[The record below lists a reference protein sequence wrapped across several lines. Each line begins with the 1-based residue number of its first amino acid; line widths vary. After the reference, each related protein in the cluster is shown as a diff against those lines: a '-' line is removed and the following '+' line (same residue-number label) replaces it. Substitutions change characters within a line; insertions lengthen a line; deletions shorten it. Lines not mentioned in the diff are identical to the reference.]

1 MAITLGEF
9 LQEAT
14 YCFVKKNSLLASM
27 FKTGQPKFESL
38 TTDITVLGMYF
49 WLLRRI
55 GNDYALTE
63 DEVNAIMAH
72 ILKICGRKNLE
83 LPNGAGVVGGRMIGG
98 EPIGGEVID
107 VPVVVYTTTYDG
119 IEAFTEIVT
128 HNLNKLSPTVIVTD
142 TTGVNSVRVYPAITE
157 LTVNQLSLEFVATGA
172 GVITV
177 L

>member
-9 LQEAT
+9 LKEAT
-14 YCFVKKNSLLASM
+14 YCFVKKNSLLSSM

-83 LPNGAGVVGGRMIGG
+83 LPNGAGVVGGGIIGG
-98 EPIGGEVID
+98 EPIGGGVID
-107 VPVVVYTTTYDG
+107 IPVVVYTTNYSG
-119 IEAFTEIVT
+119 VESFTVT
-128 HNLNKLSPTVIVTD
+128 VNHGLNKLSPTVIVTD

-157 LTVNQLSLEFVATGA
+157 ITVNQLTLDFVSTGA

>member
-38 TTDITVLGMYF
+38 TTDITVIGMYF
-49 WLLRRI
+49 WVLRRL
-55 GNDYALTE
+55 GNNYALTE
-63 DEVNAIMAH
+63 DEVTAMMAH

-83 LPNGAGVVGGRMIGG
+83 LPNGAGVVGGTPIGG
-98 EPIGGEVID
+98 EPIGGEIID
-107 VPVVVYTTTYDG
+107 IPVVIYSTTYSG
-119 IEAFTEIVT
+119 VESFTITVN

-157 LTVNQLSLEFVATGA
+157 MTVNQLTLDFVSTGA

>member
-27 FKTGQPKFESL
+27 FKTGSPNYNKIL
-38 TTDITVLGMYF
+38 PDITVLGMYF
-49 WLLRRI
+49 WVLRRI
-55 GNDYALTE
+55 GNDYALT
-63 DEVNAIMAH
+63 DDDVTAMMAH

-83 LPNGAGVVGGRMIGG
+83 LPTDVVGGAPIGG
-98 EPIGGEVID
+98 EPIGGEIID
-107 VPVVVYTTTYDG
+107 IPVVVYTTTYSG
-119 IEAFTEIVT
+119 VESFTITVT
-128 HNLNKLSPTVIVTD
+128 HNLNKLYPTVIVSD
-142 TTGVNSVRVYPAITE
+142 TTGTNPVVVYPAITYIS
-157 LTVNQLSLEFVATGA
+157 TNQLTLDFVSTGA

>member
-9 LQEAT
+9 FQEAV

-27 FKTGQPKFESL
+27 FKTGSPNYNGIIP
-38 TTDITVLGMYF
+38 DINVLGMYF
-49 WLLRRI
+49 YVLRRI

-63 DEVNAIMAH
+63 DEVTAIMAH

-83 LPNGAGVVGGRMIGG
+83 LPDAAGVVGGSPIGDD
-98 EPIGGEVID
+98 PIGGIID
-107 VPVVVYTTTYDG
+107 VPVVVYTMNYSG
-119 IEAFTEIVT
+119 VESFTVTVT
-128 HNLNKLSPTVIVTD
+128 HNLNKLYPTVIVSD
-142 TTGVNSVRVYPAITE
+142 TTGVNPVVVYPAITYIS
-157 LTVNQLSLEFVATGA
+157 TNQLTLDFVSTGA